1 MYKINSMTSK
11 TLCIFIYSI
20 SLFVCTL
27 CSSKLHL
34 DCSIS
39 DNDFWFTHNQ
49 TRPPTWEEKHVHKST
64 VNFTNSAGFIIIYDG
79 DVSPMYV
86 SCFNKVNCD
95 LSKMNLSNITAE
107 KLYTECYQGR
117 TLNLSHNYI
126 SEFSN
131 DVFSGVT
138 YMHELYL
145 HHNRLEVVS
154 VELFK
159 DFMHLKW
166 LDLSYNFITIL
177 DPVLTNRINYLVLVG
192 NTNLGIGRLGFFRK
206 NKDKCFNLIIDRTS
220 CQLTYKHVFDK
231 CKNIAS
237 VICSSSDQISI
248 TPDLKS
254 MYGYN

>member
-1 MYKINSMTSK
+1 MYKINSMLSLTF
-11 TLCIFIYSI
+11 CIFVYFIP
-20 SLFVCTL
+20 LFVCTIA
-27 CSSKLHL
+27 SSKLHL

-49 TRPPTWEEKHVHKST
+49 TRPQTWEEIKVHMST
-64 VNFTNSAGFIIIYDG
+64 VNHTKSSGFIITYDG
-79 DVSPMYV
+79 EVSPMHV
-86 SCFNKVNCD
+86 SCFDKVNCD
-95 LSKMNLSNITAE
+95 LSKMNLINITPE

-154 VELFK
+154 VKLFE

-166 LDLSYNFITIL
+166 LDLSYNFITVL
-177 DPVLTNRINYLVLVG
+177 DPVLTNKIKYLVLVG
-192 NTNLGIGRLGFFRK
+192 NTNLGIGRLEFFRK
-206 NKDKCFNLIIDRTS
+206 NKDKCFNLMIDHTL
-220 CQLTYKHVFDK
+220 CQITYKYVFDK
-231 CKNIAS
+231 CKNIVS
-237 VICSSSDQISI
+237 VICSSSDQIST
-248 TPDLKS
+248 TPDLTS
-254 MYGYN
+254 MYGYQ